1 MALTVIVWDIIVIT
15 LDSYMDIVIAWD
27 TYISDIYYYIN
38 SLGWLYGDGGWS
50 TQVRGAIP
58 ACSFVWHL
66 YPNPTFEMCTK
77 LL

>member
-27 TYISDIYYYIN
+27 TYISDIYNYIN

-50 TQVRGAIP
+50 TQVRGEIP
-58 ACSFVWHL
+58 ACSFCL
-66 YPNPTFEMCTK
+66 TSLP
-77 LL
+77 